1 MIPGGDQRSSR
12 IAVIA
17 VVLFLLFDFA
27 ALALNFWLSWHIE
40 QQAVG
45 INLAGRQRM
54 LTQRM
59 VKSLLTI
66 ERSVQT
72 GISFESSLEE
82 LRLTFTTFDDTLLGL
97 TSGHR
102 TRSGEGELI
111 DLPPVHGES
120 ARKILQQANL
130 AWAPWRTRLLQVLD
144 AAPNQLSEVLTPAVK
159 VANERNQTLLRLMN
173 DLTNELERQTQQQA
187 ARIRL
192 FQGAAFSLALLN
204 FFWALWLY
212 RRRIR
217 LGDRSLSL
225 LDDIIDK
232 VAAAV
237 LVVNESGRIL
247 KANGNAARMFGYT
260 HDGLLGMK
268 EVQLLFVGS
277 HGQQARRAD
286 GQEFFVAI
294 EGKPAIL
301 DGQRLRIVSIFDIT
315 ERKRAEEHLRI
326 AATAFEAQEGMMV
339 TDADSIILR
348 VNRAFTHITGYSPDE
363 VVGQNPRILASG
375 RHSPEFYAA
384 MWEAIRSVGSWQ
396 GEIWN
401 RRKSGDAFP
410 EWLTITTVRGDD
422 GEVSHYVGT
431 FVDIAMRK
439 TAEDEIKHL
448 AFYDQLTQLANRRL
462 MMDRLPLV
470 MASTGRHGRYA
481 ALMLIDLDNFKA
493 LNDRLGHA
501 VGDQLLVEA
510 AARLK
515 ACVRSEDT
523 VARLGG
529 DEFVVILD
537 DVGDVTLAPVHAEH
551 AGQKVL
557 LALSRPYQL
566 DLSSEGG
573 EAHHRTHYCTSS
585 IGIVLFSGQ
594 SPSADELLKRADT
607 AMYQAKA
614 MGRNTLRFF
623 DPEMQAAF
631 EARAALEDDLRR
643 AVVEEQFILH
653 FQPQVDAT
661 GRVVGAEALVRWQHP
676 ERGMISPAV
685 FIPLAEESGLILPL
699 GHWVLRTACEQ
710 LATWAFDPAMAH
722 LTLAVNVSA
731 RQFSSPN
738 LVEEVLA
745 MIEVTGAPPGNLKL
759 ELTESM
765 LLTNTEEIIAKMHE
779 LKAHGVGFSLDDF
792 GTGYS
797 SLSYLKR
804 LPLDQL
810 KIDQSFVRDVLLDSN
825 DAAIARTVVA
835 LGKSLGLSV
844 IAEGVET
851 EEQRAF
857 LAASGCHVYQ
867 GYFFSRP
874 LPLNEFS
881 RLLGSPPQQ

>member
-1 MIPGGDQRSSR
+1 MNSGGDQGSSR

-17 VVLFLLFDFA
+17 VGLFLLFDFA
-27 ALALNFWLSWHIE
+27 ALALTVWLSWHIE

-54 LTQRM
+54 LSQRM

-66 ERSVQT
+66 ERSAQLGQSV
-72 GISFESSLEE
+72 ESPLEE
-82 LRLTFTTFDDTLLGL
+82 LRLTFSTFDDTLQGFS
-97 TSGHR
+97 SGHR
-102 TRSGEGELI
+102 TRSGEGDEIFLEA
-111 DLPPVHGES
+111 VRGE
-120 ARKILQQANL
+120 AATRVVQQANL
-130 AWAPWRTRLLQVLD
+130 VWMPLRSRLL
-144 AAPNQLSEVLTPAVK
+144 EVLEAPAGDLKAVLPNA
-159 VANERNQTLLRLMN
+159 VQAVGENNQTLLRLMN
-173 DLTNELERQTQQQA
+173 DLTNELERQTQHQA
-187 ARIRL
+187 GRIRI
-192 FQGAAFSLALLN
+192 FQGAAFALALIN

-217 LGDRSLSL
+217 LGDRSQSL

-237 LVVNESGRIL
+237 LVVDDRGRVL
-247 KANGNAARMFGYT
+247 KANDNAERLFGYVR
-260 HDGLLGMK
+260 DGLQGMS
-268 EVQLLFVGS
+268 ERQLLFSDS
-277 HGQQARRAD
+277 HGLHARNSN
-286 GQEFFVAI
+286 GQNFLVEI
-294 EGKPAIL
+294 EGKEAL
-301 DGQRLRIVSIFDIT
+301 VDGQRLRIVSVFDIT
-315 ERKRAEEHLRI
+315 ERKRAEEYLRI

-339 TDADSIILR
+339 TNADSVILR
-348 VNRAFTHITGYSPDE
+348 VNRAFTHITGYAPDE

-375 RHSPEFYAA
+375 RHGPEFYSA
-384 MWEAIRSVGSWQ
+384 MWEAIQRDGSWQ

-401 RRKSGDAFP
+401 RRKDGQAYP
-410 EWLTITTVRGDD
+410 EWLTITTVRGDE

-537 DVGDVTLAPVHAEH
+537 DVGDAALAPVHAEH

-566 DLSSEGG
+566 DLSNMGG

-594 SPSADELLKRADT
+594 SLTADELLKRADT

-614 MGRNTLRFF
+614 KGRNTLRFF

-643 AVVEEQFILH
+643 AVVEEQFVLH
-653 FQPQVDAT
+653 FQPQVDAN
-661 GRVVGAEALVRWQHP
+661 GRVVGAEALVRWLHP
-676 ERGMISPAV
+676 ERGLISPAV

-710 LATWAFDPAMAH
+710 LAAWSFDPAMAH

-745 MIEVTGAPPGNLKL
+745 MIEVTGAPPQNLKL

-765 LLTNTEEIIAKMHE
+765 LLNNTEEIIAKMRE
-779 LKAHGVGFSLDDF
+779 LKSRGVGFSLDDF

-810 KIDQSFVRDVLLDSN
+810 KIDQSFVRDVLSDSN

-835 LGKSLGLSV
+835 LGQSLGLNV

-851 EEQRAF
+851 AEQRAF
-857 LAASGCHVYQ
+857 LADSGCNVYQ

-874 LPLNEFS
+874 LPLKEFS
-881 RLLGSPPQQ
+881 RFLGSAPQQ

>member
-1 MIPGGDQRSSR
+1 MNPDGDQRSSR

-17 VVLFLLFDFA
+17 VGLFLLFDFA

-54 LTQRM
+54 LSQRM
-59 VKSLLTI
+59 VKSLLSI
-66 ERSVQT
+66 ERSVRT
-72 GISFESSLEE
+72 GAPIESSVEE
-82 LRLTFTTFDDTLLGL
+82 LRLSFSTFDDTLQGL

-102 TRSGEGELI
+102 TISGGGDEIVLQ
-111 DLPPVHGES
+111 PVQGDT
-120 ARKILQQANL
+120 ALQLVQQANI
-130 AWAPWRTRLLQVLD
+130 AWTPMRSRLNEVLD
-144 AAPNQLSEVLTPAVK
+144 ASYDFLPEVLPAAVAT
-159 VANERNQTLLRLMN
+159 ANESNQTLLRLMN
-173 DLTNELERQTQQQA
+173 ELTSELERQTQQQA
-187 ARIRL
+187 VRIRL
-192 FQGAAFSLALLN
+192 FQGAAFALALLN

-212 RRRIR
+212 RRRIQQ
-217 LGDRSLSL
+217 GDRSLTL
-225 LDDIIDK
+225 LDDIIDR

-237 LVVNESGRIL
+237 LVVDENGRIL
-247 KANGNAARMFGYT
+247 KANDNAERLFDYAR
-260 HDGLLGMK
+260 DGLQGVE
-268 EVQLLFVGS
+268 EVQLLVADA
-277 HGQQARRAD
+277 HGLHARNSK
-286 GQEFFVAI
+286 GQSFLVEI
-294 EGKPAIL
+294 EGKEVIV
-301 DGQRLRIVSIFDIT
+301 DGQKLRIVSVFDIT
-315 ERKRAEEHLRI
+315 ERKRAEEYLRI

-339 TDADSIILR
+339 TNADAVILR
-348 VNRAFTHITGYSPDE
+348 VNRAFTNITGYAPED
-363 VVGQNPRILASG
+363 VVGQNPRVLASG
-375 RHSPEFYAA
+375 RHGPDFYAA
-384 MWEAIRSVGSWQ
+384 MWEAIRRDGSWQ

-401 RRKSGDAFP
+401 RRKDGQAYP
-410 EWLTITTVRGDD
+410 EWLTITTVRGDE
-422 GEVSHYVGT
+422 GEVSHFVGT

-462 MMDRLPLV
+462 MMDRLPQVL
-470 MASTGRHGRYA
+470 ASTGRHGRFG

-501 VGDQLLVEA
+501 IGDQLLVEA
-510 AARLK
+510 ATRLK
-515 ACVRSEDT
+515 TCVRSEDT

-537 DVGDVTLAPVHAEH
+537 DVGDGFSASVHAEH
-551 AGQKVL
+551 AGQKIL

-566 DLSSEGG
+566 DLSGTNSEV
-573 EAHHRTHYCTSS
+573 HQRTHYCTSS

-594 SPSADELLKRADT
+594 NLSADELLKRADT

-614 MGRNTLRFF
+614 KGRNTLRFF

-631 EARAALEDDLRR
+631 ELRAALEDDLRR
-643 AVVEEQFILH
+643 AVVEEQFALH
-653 FQPQVDAT
+653 FQPQVDAN

-676 ERGMISPAV
+676 ERGLISPAV

-710 LATWAFDPAMAH
+710 LAAWSFDPAMAH
-722 LTLAVNVSA
+722 LSLAVNVSA

-745 MIEVTGAPPGNLKL
+745 MIEVTGAPPQNLKL

-765 LLTNTEEIIAKMHE
+765 LLNNTEEIIAKMHE
-779 LKAHGVGFSLDDF
+779 LKSRGVGFSLDDF

-810 KIDQSFVRDVLLDSN
+810 KIDQSFVRDVLSDSN

-835 LGKSLGLSV
+835 LGQSLGLNV

-851 EEQRAF
+851 AEQRAF
-857 LAASGCHVYQ
+857 LAESGCYVYQ

-874 LPLNEFS
+874 LPLKEFS
-881 RLLGSPPQQ
+881 RFLGSAPQQ

>member
-1 MIPGGDQRSSR
+1 MNPEGDQRSSR

-17 VVLFLLFDFA
+17 VGLFLLFDFA
-27 ALALNFWLSWHIE
+27 ALALNFWLSRHIE

-54 LTQRM
+54 LSQRL
-59 VKSLLTI
+59 VKSLLMI
-66 ERSVQT
+66 ERSVQI
-72 GISFESSLEE
+72 GVPYESSLEE
-82 LRLTFTTFDDTLLGL
+82 LRLTFTTFDDTLRGL
-97 TSGHR
+97 AAGHV
-102 TRSGEGELI
+102 TKSGEGDEI
-111 DLPPVHGES
+111 FLPAVSG
-120 ARKILQQANL
+120 NL
-130 AWAPWRTRLLQVLD
+130 AGQILLEADAVWQPLRASLSKVVEAPSERLPEQLPAAVL
-144 AAPNQLSEVLTPAVK
+144 AARES
-159 VANERNQTLLRLMN
+159 NQTLLRLMN
-173 DLTNELERQTQQQA
+173 DLTSELERQTQQQA
-187 ARIRL
+187 VRIRQ
-192 FQGAAFSLALLN
+192 FQGAAFIFALFN

-217 LGDRSLSL
+217 LSDRSLSL
-225 LDDIIDK
+225 LDDIINK

-237 LVVNESGRIL
+237 LVVDEHGHVL
-247 KANGNAARMFGYT
+247 KANGTAERLFGYAPG
-260 HDGLLGMK
+260 GLHGLSEG
-268 EVQLLFVGS
+268 QLLFADC
-277 HGQQARRAD
+277 HGLQARNCD
-286 GQEFFVAI
+286 GRNFWVECEAK
-294 EGKPAIL
+294 EATM
-301 DGQRLRIVSIFDIT
+301 DGQRLRIVSVFDIT
-315 ERKRAEEHLRI
+315 ERKRAEEYLRI

-339 TDADSIILR
+339 TNADSIILR
-348 VNRAFTHITGYSPDE
+348 VNQAFTKITGYAPED
-363 VVGQNPRILASG
+363 VVGQNPRVLASG
-375 RHSPEFYAA
+375 RHGPEFYAA
-384 MWEAIRSVGSWQ
+384 MWEAIRLDGSWQ

-401 RRKSGDAFP
+401 RRKDGLAYP

-431 FVDIAMRK
+431 FVDIALRK

-462 MMDRLPLV
+462 MMDRLPHV
-470 MASTGRHGRYA
+470 MASTGRHGRYG
-481 ALMLIDLDNFKA
+481 ALMLIDMDNFKA

-537 DVGDVTLAPVHAEH
+537 DVGDEALAAVHAEH

-566 DLSSEGG
+566 DLASEGV
-573 EAHHRTHYCTSS
+573 EAHQRTHYCTSS
-585 IGIVLFSGQ
+585 IGIVLFSGPI
-594 SPSADELLKRADT
+594 PSADELLKRADT

-614 MGRNTLRFF
+614 KGRNTLRFF

-631 EARAALEDDLRR
+631 EARAVLEDDLRR
-643 AVVEEQFILH
+643 AVVEEQFELH
-653 FQPQVDAT
+653 FQPQVDAN

-676 ERGMISPAV
+676 ERGLISPAV

-710 LATWAFDPAMAH
+710 LAAWSFDPAMAH

-745 MIEVTGAPPGNLKL
+745 MIEVTGAPPHNLKL

-765 LLTNTEEIIAKMHE
+765 LLNNTEEIIAKMHE
-779 LKAHGVGFSLDDF
+779 LKSRGVGFSLDDF

-810 KIDQSFVRDVLLDSN
+810 KIDQSFVRDVLSDNN

-835 LGKSLGLSV
+835 LGQSLGLNV

-851 EEQRAF
+851 AEQRAF
-857 LAASGCHVYQ
+857 LADSGCYVYQ

-874 LPLNEFS
+874 LPLKEFS
-881 RLLGSPPQQ
+881 RFLGSAPQQ